1 MPESVGQYRA
11 DGNLTTTSTRSR
23 DQRVPVRWAGRTSSR
38 VGMPLERYEALH
50 DQRYA
55 PLPPVSWL
63 ANTTRSER
71 LLIPAFLRML
81 RT

>member
-1 MPESVGQYRA
+1 MPESSGQYRA
-11 DGNLTTTSTRSR
+11 DGNLSTTSPRTRG
-23 DQRVPVRWAGRTSSR
+23 QCVPVRWAGRTSSR
-38 VGMPLERYEALH
+38 VGGSLGRCGVLH
-50 DQRYA
+50 GQRYA